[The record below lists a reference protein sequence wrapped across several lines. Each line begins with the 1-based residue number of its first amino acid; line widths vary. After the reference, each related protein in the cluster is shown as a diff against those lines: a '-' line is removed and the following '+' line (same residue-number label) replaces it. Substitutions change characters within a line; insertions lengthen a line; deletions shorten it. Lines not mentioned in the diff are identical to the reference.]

1 MTVDF
6 YGLARL
12 EAILHSLF
20 DIILRNEAKDKKIW
34 RLMFKSSRSATFHQ
48 EKFAALCIKN
58 LTTYQREEFFDW
70 ISVLK
75 IVFLNL
81 FLVGRRFLLF

>member
-1 MTVDF
+1 MKRKLKNSAFNVQ
-6 YGLARL
+6 
-12 EAILHSLF
+12 
-20 DIILRNEAKDKKIW
+20 IITICY
-34 RLMFKSSRSATFHQ
+34 FSSREVYRIF
-48 EKFAALCIKN
+48 IKN

-81 FLVGRRFLLF
+81 FFVGRRFLLF